1 MLRDR
6 PIENRAK
13 NRTIATDAF
22 RLPAPKYIYFQLLHE
37 SGQCACWHGHFWT
50 TIQMRLCCFFFIRP
64 LFYCTGWLSHKN
76 FHGRSLM
83 HMHTHADNSYEKW
96 PKPAFRWHNKEIK
109 ITILFI
115 DFVRWISSLG
125 WAKKHCFTHC
135 MCGGDEWKTNGMI
148 IKFETITKNVI
159 IMQNKSH
166 FNAAKLKEVSTESR
180 ESTHFNKM
188 WPFLHFL

>member
-1 MLRDR
+1 MHFDYLRPNISIFNCCMNPD
-6 PIENRAK
+6 NVHVD
-13 NRTIATDAF
+13 TDIFGRLF
-22 RLPAPKYIYFQLLHE
+22 R
-37 SGQCACWHGHFWT
+37 CVCVV
-50 TIQMRLCCFFFIRP
+50 FFFIRP

-125 WAKKHCFTHC
+125 WAKKHCFTLC

-159 IMQNKSH
+159 IIQNKSH